1 MRRTPKTRAMKRRRS
16 RRRTLRGGAFA
27 SPKAACDALLAAK
40 EDAALLRKT
49 YLQAARE
56 FHPDRHPDEPL
67 AELNIKYINE
77 CHDKIKKGEA
87 PPPPPGA
94 AAVAAAM
101 AAANQAA
108 ADQVAAERAAAARE
122 VQARRGVAQVAAEKA
137 ALIAARAEEER
148 AAANAAPP
156 EERSAALRAA
166 VNAEKAAA
174 AAAKAAADAARV
186 ARQAEA
192 ARAAA
197 PPPPRAAPA
206 PPPPRAAPAPPPPR
220 AAPAPPPPRAAPAP
234 PPPRA
239 APAPTAPGLPPWPA
253 FGYPVGT
260 KVQIH
265 GSRDQALNGTTAVID
280 GVATAERQPVVTPAG
295 KRVAPSLPHL
305 YAAGKMRVIGRPERY
320 VNVYYALASGVVRT
334 TKEELGTVVPS
345 SSGDA
350 SISVG
355 GYTIPVRFI
364 STASQSAADAVN
376 AALRGP

>member
-1 MRRTPKTRAMKRRRS
+1 MRRTLKTRATKRRRN

-27 SPKAACDALLAAK
+27 TPKAACDALLAAK

-49 YLQAARE
+49 YFQAARE
-56 FHPDRHPDEPL
+56 FHPDRHPDDPL
-67 AELNIKYINE
+67 AELNFKYINE
-77 CHDKIKKGEA
+77 CHVNIKDGLA

-94 AAVAAAM
+94 AAAAAAM
-101 AAANQAA
+101 AAAKQAA
-108 ADQVAAERAAAARE
+108 VDQVAAERAAAARQ

-166 VNAEKAAA
+166 VNAERAAA

-192 ARAAA
+192 A
-197 PPPPRAAPA
+197 PPPRAAPA
-206 PPPPRAAPAPPPPR
+206 PPPRAAPA
-220 AAPAPPPPRAAPAP
+220 PPPRAAPAP

-305 YAAGKMRVIGRPERY
+305 YAAGKMTVIGRPDRY

-350 SISVG
+350 SIWVG

>member
-1 MRRTPKTRAMKRRRS
+1 MRRTLKTRAMKRRRS

-27 SPKAACDALLAAK
+27 TPKAACDALLAAK

-49 YLQAARE
+49 YFQAARE
-56 FHPDRHPDEPL
+56 FHPDRHPDDPL
-67 AELNIKYINE
+67 AELNIKYINQ
-77 CHDKIKKGEA
+77 CHENIKTGEA

-197 PPPPRAAPA
+197 PPPRAAPA
-206 PPPPRAAPAPPPPR
+206 PPPRAAPPPPPPR
-220 AAPAPPPPRAAPAP
+220 AAA

-305 YAAGKMRVIGRPERY
+305 YAAGKMTVIGRPDRY

-350 SISVG
+350 SIWVG

>member
-1 MRRTPKTRAMKRRRS
+1 MRRTLKTRAMKRRRS

-27 SPKAACDALLAAK
+27 TPKAACDALLAAK

-49 YLQAARE
+49 YFQAARE
-56 FHPDRHPDEPL
+56 FHPDRHPDDPL
-67 AELNIKYINE
+67 AELNIKYINQ
-77 CHDKIKKGEA
+77 CHENIKTGEA

-101 AAANQAA
+101 AAAKQAA

-197 PPPPRAAPA
+197 PPPRAAPA
-206 PPPPRAAPAPPPPR
+206 PPPRAAPAPPPR
-220 AAPAPPPPRAAPAP
+220 AAPPPPPPRAAA

-295 KRVAPSLPHL
+295 KRVAPSLPNL
-305 YAAGKMRVIGRPERY
+305 YAAGKMTVIGRPDRY

-350 SISVG
+350 SIWVG